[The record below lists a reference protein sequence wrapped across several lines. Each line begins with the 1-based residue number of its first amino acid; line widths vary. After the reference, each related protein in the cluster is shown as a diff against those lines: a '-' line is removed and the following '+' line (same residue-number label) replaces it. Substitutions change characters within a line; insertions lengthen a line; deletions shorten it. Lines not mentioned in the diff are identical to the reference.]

1 MRIFIRGPNS
11 MQCALINNA
20 RDLHLQH
27 GPIDLIIHAE
37 GSKVVIDKAYSVAC
51 RRFETVLP
59 ELVTELTALRMPV
72 SDGIRFSGPVARR
85 MRVAAK
91 RFSAAF
97 LTPMIAVAGAVADE
111 VLSEIIASVE
121 GLQSVSVNNGGDIA
135 VWLAPEHS
143 NTVGI
148 ADPVNGQIVCRTQID
163 SYSGI
168 GGIATSGRHGRSI
181 SLGIADS
188 VTVMAKDAATADAAA
203 TLIANAVDLP
213 ASQKV
218 SRQAAID
225 IDPDSD
231 LGMRM
236 ATVDVAKLTTD
247 ETMQALKAG
256 LDTARQFKDRGCIV
270 AAWLLLQGR
279 WVATE
284 GNTAPLH
291 NKRINSINTG
301 EYVHA

>member
-1 MRIFIRGPNS
+1 
-11 MQCALINNA
+11 
-20 RDLHLQH
+20 
-27 GPIDLIIHAE
+27 
-37 GSKVVIDKAYSVAC
+37 
-51 RRFETVLP
+51 
-59 ELVTELTALRMPV
+59 
-72 SDGIRFSGPVARR
+72 
-85 MRVAAK
+85 
-91 RFSAAF
+91 
-97 LTPMIAVAGAVADE
+97 
-111 VLSEIIASVE
+111 
-121 GLQSVSVNNGGDIA
+121 
-135 VWLAPEHS
+135 
-143 NTVGI
+143 
-148 ADPVNGQIVCRTQID
+148 
-163 SYSGI
+163 
-168 GGIATSGRHGRSI
+168 
-181 SLGIADS
+181 
-188 VTVMAKDAATADAAA
+188 MAKDAATADAAA

-291 NKRINSINTG
+291 NRRINSINTG